1 MRSPALSEEI
11 KSLVDARDFAGVR
24 NRILHWPPA
33 DSAALFSDMEPREL
47 AICFRLLP
55 KPIAADVF
63 EYFEHDKQV
72 ELIKALGRQQ
82 VASILNEMSDDDRT
96 AFLEE
101 VPEHAVK
108 LLGLLAPE
116 QQRVALQ
123 LLGYPEN
130 SVGRLM
136 TTRFLAVRP
145 NWTVAEALEH
155 MRETAKEI
163 DHLNVIFAADEK
175 MRMAGWFRLR
185 EFVLRPLTVRIE
197 EFMDKN
203 FVALHVNDPREE
215 AVTTLKKYDRTMLPV
230 IDTAGVLVGVVTA
243 DDVFDVAEEEA
254 TEDIHRMGGQES
266 FDEPYLEV
274 GLGKLLKKRAGWLVC
289 LFVGEMFTATAMG
302 FFENEIER
310 ATVLS
315 LFVPL
320 IISSGGNSGSQSS
333 TLVIRAMAL
342 GEVKLADWFRVM
354 RRELITGAALGLI
367 LGTVGFLRIS
377 LWQFLSRYSSL
388 FTDYNLHND
397 QVTEGRWLL
406 LGATVFVSLGGVV
419 LWGSL
424 SGMLMPFLL
433 KKLGFDP
440 ASSSAPFV
448 ATIVDVTGLVIYFS
462 VASLLFLHRI

>member
-1 MRSPALSEEI
+1 MRSPVLSEEI

-24 NRILHWPPA
+24 SRILHWPPA
-33 DSAALFSDMEPREL
+33 DLAELFLEMEPREL

-63 EYFEHDKQV
+63 EYFEHDKQE
-72 ELIKALGRQQ
+72 ELLRALGREQ

-123 LLGYPEN
+123 LLGYPED

-136 TTRFLAVRP
+136 TTRFLVVQP
-145 NWTVAEALEH
+145 EWTVAQAHEH

-163 DHLNVIFAADEK
+163 DHLNVIFVADQNRK
-175 MRMAGWFRLR
+175 IAGWFRLR
-185 EFVLRPLTVRIE
+185 EFVLRPLTVRIG
-197 EFMDKN
+197 EFMDTN
-203 FVALHVNDPREE
+203 FVALHVTDPKEE
-215 AVTTLKKYDRTMLPV
+215 AVTAFKKYDRTMLPV
-230 IDTAGVLVGVVTA
+230 IDKTGTILGVVTA
-243 DDVFDVAEEEA
+243 DDVLDVAEEAA

-289 LFVGEMFTATAMG
+289 LFIGEMFTATAMG
-302 FFENEIER
+302 YFQGEIEK
-310 ATVLS
+310 AAVLA

-342 GEVKLADWFRVM
+342 GEVKLTDWLRVL
-354 RRELITGAALGLI
+354 RREFITGLALGLL
-367 LGTVGFLRIS
+367 LGAIGFLRIC
-377 LWQFLSRYSSL
+377 LWQYFSGIGTGGTI
-388 FTDYNLHND
+388 FTNYGPH
-397 QVTEGRWLL
+397 WIL
-406 LGATVFVSLGGVV
+406 LGATVFVALIGVV
-419 LWGSL
+419 LWGSIA
-424 SGMLMPFLL
+424 GILMPFLL
-433 KKLGFDP
+433 KKIGFDP

-462 VASLLFLHRI
+462 VAYVILSGTLL